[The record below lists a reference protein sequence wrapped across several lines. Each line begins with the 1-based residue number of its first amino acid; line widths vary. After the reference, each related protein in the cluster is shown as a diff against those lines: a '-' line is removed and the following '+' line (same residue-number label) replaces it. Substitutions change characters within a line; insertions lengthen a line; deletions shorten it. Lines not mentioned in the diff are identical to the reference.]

1 MHVVGPRG
9 GTCGHH
15 IYQIYASYLHVRILY
30 EFLGTFQSLKVFGKF
45 KNKSKCFWKP
55 SSKFTIR
62 NGYLVTVYKS
72 GFEACL
78 WSTSCASALVLALEI
93 RRISSPCAVIVDP
106 DEKLVPLVPQ
116 KIGNADACAWRRV
129 WNDASTVALIDSTSW
144 KKAFVSRPWKFV
156 QTTGLLKELQNGL

>member
-93 RRISSPCAVIVDP
+93 RYW
-106 DEKLVPLVPQ
+106 
-116 KIGNADACAWRRV
+116 GHACAARAR
-129 WNDASTVALIDSTSW
+129 ALKIIKANQQCHFKSPRCCIGPLGMHGSLPRNGSHGTSE
-144 KKAFVSRPWKFV
+144 V
-156 QTTGLLKELQNGL
+156 

>member
-1 MHVVGPRG
+1 VSNSKITTGFSIFFKKTFYKHACCWAARR
-9 GTCGHH
+9 HH

-30 EFLGTFQSLKVFGKF
+30 ELLGTFQSLKVFGKF

-78 WSTSCASALVLALEI
+78 RSTSCARALVLALEI
-93 RRISSPCAVIVDP
+93 RWICSPCAVHPGMIHAGLRYAFSPIPSCLD
-106 DEKLVPLVPQ
+106 KTAFILV
-116 KIGNADACAWRRV
+116 RRTYK
-129 WNDASTVALIDSTSW
+129 SVARAAMIQE
-144 KKAFVSRPWKFV
+144 AP
-156 QTTGLLKELQNGL
+156 

>member
-30 EFLGTFQSLKVFGKF
+30 EFLGTSQSLKVFGKF

-72 GFEACL
+72 GFEAHWVGGGSGERAYHHFLQTAESHHRDWEHSRTGSVHPNAGILSWCRPVQL
-78 WSTSCASALVLALEI
+78 SCVLVERRSTTVWTRRKQFGLELE
-93 RRISSPCAVIVDP
+93 RRAFLLLHISDH
-106 DEKLVPLVPQ
+106 D
-116 KIGNADACAWRRV
+116 
-129 WNDASTVALIDSTSW
+129 
-144 KKAFVSRPWKFV
+144 RPV
-156 QTTGLLKELQNGL
+156 R

>member
-78 WSTSCASALVLALEI
+78 WSTSCASALVLALK
-93 RRISSPCAVIVDP
+93 SWHGGS
-106 DEKLVPLVPQ
+106 
-116 KIGNADACAWRRV
+116 ACAQFSCSAGSSKIKIRTSLA
-129 WNDASTVALIDSTSW
+129 NKYNFANEAQILIFDDPAEQEDWQCPQFRS
-144 KKAFVSRPWKFV
+144 F
-156 QTTGLLKELQNGL
+156 

>member
-93 RRISSPCAVIVDP
+93 RRISSPCVGRRNLILRSVVSNRSPRVTHFTLPGPHTNICMAGSHTNRRKSP
-106 DEKLVPLVPQ
+106 
-116 KIGNADACAWRRV
+116 KIAENPSFRP
-129 WNDASTVALIDSTSW
+129 TSEGH
-144 KKAFVSRPWKFV
+144 SYYHRP
-156 QTTGLLKELQNGL
+156 

>member
-1 MHVVGPRG
+1 MSNSKFTTGFSFFFQKTFLINMHVVGPRG

-30 EFLGTFQSLKVFGKF
+30 EFLGTFQSLKVFRKF

-93 RRISSPCAVIVDP
+93 RH
-106 DEKLVPLVPQ
+106 
-116 KIGNADACAWRRV
+116 GGHACAARIGRGAVLERR
-129 WNDASTVALIDSTSW
+129 AATCMR
-144 KKAFVSRPWKFV
+144 RPESIAHRMV
-156 QTTGLLKELQNGL
+156 

>member
-93 RRISSPCAVIVDP
+93 RRISSPCAAVVPSREGKFIGGTRP
-106 DEKLVPLVPQ
+106 CTPECTRPCRRGRELVCMITWSCKQVLVRVCMGVCILVCMGVCPL
-116 KIGNADACAWRRV
+116 
-129 WNDASTVALIDSTSW
+129 
-144 KKAFVSRPWKFV
+144 
-156 QTTGLLKELQNGL
+156 

>member
-78 WSTSCASALVLALEI
+78 WSTSCASALVLALKSWHGCSACAGVDTLRV
-93 RRISSPCAVIVDP
+93 RRTVCSLKHPWSSP
-106 DEKLVPLVPQ
+106 K
-116 KIGNADACAWRRV
+116 NFRFRRCRRS
-129 WNDASTVALIDSTSW
+129 NLDQNLPRITNP
-144 KKAFVSRPWKFV
+144 VSDL
-156 QTTGLLKELQNGL
+156 TGDQ

>member
-1 MHVVGPRG
+1 MSNSKFTTGFSIFSKKTFYKHACCWAARR
-9 GTCGHH
+9 HH

-78 WSTSCASALVLALEI
+78 WSTSCASALVLALKSWH
-93 RRISSPCAVIVDP
+93 RSS
-106 DEKLVPLVPQ
+106 
-116 KIGNADACAWRRV
+116 ACAAVWTRV
-129 WNDASTVALIDSTSW
+129 NRLRSGRHKLHFGPRAIRARDPRARYFPREIAI
-144 KKAFVSRPWKFV
+144 
-156 QTTGLLKELQNGL
+156 

>member
-1 MHVVGPRG
+1 MSDSKFTTGFSFFPKNFLINMHVVGPRG

-93 RRISSPCAVIVDP
+93 RWKGPPCADC
-106 DEKLVPLVPQ
+106 LTTWQ
-116 KIGNADACAWRRV
+116 KTQIRGQ
-129 WNDASTVALIDSTSW
+129 STLQPRPSYCILIPETHC
-144 KKAFVSRPWKFV
+144 
-156 QTTGLLKELQNGL
+156 

>member
-1 MHVVGPRG
+1 MHVVGPRAAAPYPD
-9 GTCGHH
+9 

-72 GFEACL
+72 GFVACL

-93 RRISSPCAVIVDP
+93 RHWGPACAACAVDQFLFLFFKRGSVQPAQAWPPCRISS
-106 DEKLVPLVPQ
+106 
-116 KIGNADACAWRRV
+116 
-129 WNDASTVALIDSTSW
+129 ASTSALAQEVDQRHAS
-144 KKAFVSRPWKFV
+144 KPD
-156 QTTGLLKELQNGL
+156 L

>member
-93 RRISSPCAVIVDP
+93 RRISSPSAQI
-106 DEKLVPLVPQ
+106 
-116 KIGNADACAWRRV
+116 ARRGRCE
-129 WNDASTVALIDSTSW
+129 NSHSSTSHMFDALPRW
-144 KKAFVSRPWKFV
+144 WPREGKPFSHDPHYKRLSNGSDWSILDRP
-156 QTTGLLKELQNGL
+156 LPSPPP

>member
-93 RRISSPCAVIVDP
+93 RHW
-106 DEKLVPLVPQ
+106 
-116 KIGNADACAWRRV
+116 GHACAGVDNQKPDSKSGTRSTFSIHVKQCWRV
-129 WNDASTVALIDSTSW
+129 NVLIECLLIVRSGFSAFIFDS
-144 KKAFVSRPWKFV
+144 V
-156 QTTGLLKELQNGL
+156 